1 MASIQCREGHDLD
14 FVDMVEF
21 CAERMAYFMVPRFI
35 EVLDSLPVTP
45 TEKVEKYKLRESAEN
60 RLAEVWDR
68 EINGIVLE
76 K

>member
-45 TEKVEKYKLRESAEN
+45 PEKVEKYKLRESAEN

>member
-21 CAERMAYFMVPRFI
+21 CAERMAYFMVPRFV
-35 EVLDSLPVTP
+35 EVLDALPVTP

-60 RLAEVWDR
+60 RLTEIWDR
-68 EINGIVLE
+68 EKNGIVLE

>member
-21 CAERMAYFMVPRFI
+21 CAERMAYIRVPRFV
-35 EVLDSLPVTP
+35 EVLDALPVTP

-60 RLAEVWDR
+60 RLAEIWDR
-68 EINGIVLE
+68 EKNGIVLE

>member
-21 CAERMAYFMVPRFI
+21 CAERMAYFRVPRFV